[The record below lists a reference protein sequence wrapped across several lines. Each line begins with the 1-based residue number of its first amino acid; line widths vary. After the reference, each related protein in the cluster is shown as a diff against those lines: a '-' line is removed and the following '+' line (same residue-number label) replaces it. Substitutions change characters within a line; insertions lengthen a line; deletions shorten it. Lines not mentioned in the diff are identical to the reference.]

1 MSLSATTLRLWGL
14 SLALAALPGCG
25 GKLIRLGDDLAE
37 GGRAGGGAG
46 NDTASAGA
54 AAARAGG
61 GGVATTGGGGA
72 TAGGPG
78 GGTAASG
85 GADSC
90 AHGEVLAN
98 EVLWIGDSWVQGT
111 PQTVVSAL
119 AGVEYPSL
127 AAPGASMAAVA
138 KQYDT
143 RENGITKVKVLLMD
157 GGTIDPLLAKM
168 AMASVTDAVTT
179 SLHTF
184 QDFLTKVATD
194 GTVEH
199 IVYVLVPPLPAIPG
213 VDMMRGDLSE
223 LCAASVVQCHFLD
236 LQPLWM
242 DPMDPTLTAANGIL
256 PTEKGGAVIGDAIW
270 DVMQKQ
276 CIAQ

>member
-1 MSLSATTLRLWGL
+1 
-14 SLALAALPGCG
+14 
-25 GKLIRLGDDLAE
+25 
-37 GGRAGGGAG
+37 
-46 NDTASAGA
+46 
-54 AAARAGG
+54 
-61 GGVATTGGGGA
+61 
-72 TAGGPG
+72 
-78 GGTAASG
+78 
-85 GADSC
+85 
-90 AHGEVLAN
+90 VLAN
-98 EVLWIGDSWVQGT
+98 EVLWIGDSWIQGT

-119 AGVEYPSL
+119 AGAEYPSL
-127 AAPGASMAAVA
+127 ATAGATMAAVA

-143 RENGITKVKVLLMD
+143 RENGATKVKVLLMD

-168 AMASVTDAVTT
+168 AGASVTQAITT
-179 SLHTF
+179 SLDNF
-184 QDFLTKVATD
+184 RDFITKVATD

-213 VDMMRGDLSE
+213 VDTMRGDLSKM
-223 LCAASVVQCHFLD
+223 CTASAVPCHFLD

-256 PTEKGGAVIGDAIW
+256 PTEKGGTVIGNAIW